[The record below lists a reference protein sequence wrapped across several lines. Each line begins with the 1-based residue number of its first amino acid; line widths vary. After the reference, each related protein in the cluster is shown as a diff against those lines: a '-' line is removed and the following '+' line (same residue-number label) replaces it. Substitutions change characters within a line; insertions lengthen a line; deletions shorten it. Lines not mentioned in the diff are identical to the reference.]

1 MKQLYGV
8 IGNPIG
14 HSMSPD
20 IHNAALQDKNI
31 NGQYFA
37 FQVEPRHLKDAVNGI
52 KALGICGVN
61 VTVPH
66 KVAIMEHLDE
76 IHESAKVLGAVNT
89 VKREGDRLIGYNT
102 DGDGFYKSLVKV
114 LDKPISEL
122 SILMIGAGGAAR
134 AIFTT
139 IVRREPKQFDVC
151 NRTPEKAESLIS
163 AAPSFQQKR
172 ALTLKEAE
180 NQLEQYDVIIHT
192 TSVGMY
198 PKTDAVPLSLE
209 RAKTGAI
216 VCDIV
221 YNPIQT
227 AFLKEAEKRGLTTL
241 DGVGMF
247 VEQAALSFKLWTE
260 QEPDSSLMRAIVEG
274 KLGGTQC

>member
-20 IHNAALQDKNI
+20 IHNAALKDKNI

-37 FQVEPRHLKDAVNGI
+37 FQVEPHDLKDAVNGI
-52 KALGICGVN
+52 RALGISGIN

-102 DGDGFYKSLVKV
+102 DGEGFFKSLVKV

-139 IVRREPKQFDVC
+139 IVRAEPKQFDVC
-151 NRTPEKAESLIS
+151 NRTPEKASQLIE
-163 AAPSFQQKR
+163 AAPSFQNKH
-172 ALTLKEAE
+172 ALTLQEAE
-180 NQLEQYDVIIHT
+180 KQLEQYDVIIHT

-198 PKTDAVPLSLE
+198 PKTDDAPLSLE
-209 RAKTGAI
+209 RAKNSAI

-227 AFLKEAEKRGLTTL
+227 ALLKEAEKKGLTVL

-247 VEQAALSFKLWTE
+247 VEQAALSFQLWTG
-260 QEPDSSLMRAIVEG
+260 QEPDSGLMRAIVEG

>member
-1 MKQLYGV
+1 MKKLYGV

-20 IHNAALQDKNI
+20 IHNAS
-31 NGQYFA
+31 
-37 FQVEPRHLKDAVNGI
+37 LKDLGLDGHYHAFKVEENDLEDAVKGI
-52 KALGICGVN
+52 RALGVQGIN

-66 KVAIMEHLDE
+66 KVSIMDYLDH
-76 IHESAKVLGAVNT
+76 IDESAKLLGAVNT
-89 VKREGDRLIGYNT
+89 VRREGDKLVGYNT
-102 DGDGFYKSLVKV
+102 DGKGFVKSLMKV

-122 SILMIGAGGAAR
+122 SFLMIGAGGAAR

-139 IVRREPKQFDVC
+139 IVRNTPKKFDIC
-151 NRTPEKAESLIS
+151 NRTLEKAKRLTE
-163 AAPSFQQKR
+163 ATPSFHNKEV
-172 ALTLKEAE
+172 LSIKEAE
-180 NQLEQYDVIIHT
+180 ERLEQYDVIIHT

-198 PKTDAVPLSLE
+198 PNVDDVPLSLQ
-209 RAKTGAI
+209 RAASSAV

-227 AFLKEAEKRGLTTL
+227 ALLKEASQKGLKTL

-247 VEQAALSFKLWTE
+247 VEQAALSFQLWTG
-260 QEPDSSLMRAIVEG
+260 QEPDIEKMRSIVIG
-274 KLGGTQC
+274 KLGGTEC

>member
-1 MKQLYGV
+1 MKKLYGV

-20 IHNAALQDKNI
+20 IHNAS
-31 NGQYFA
+31 
-37 FQVEPRHLKDAVNGI
+37 LKDLGLDGHYHAFKVEEDDLEDAVKGI
-52 KALGICGVN
+52 RALGIQGIN

-66 KVAIMEHLDE
+66 KVSVMDYLDH
-76 IHESAKVLGAVNT
+76 IDESAKVIGAVNT
-89 VKREGDRLIGYNT
+89 VRREGDKLVGYNT
-102 DGDGFYKSLVKV
+102 DGEGFVKSLMKV

-122 SILMIGAGGAAR
+122 SFLMIGAGGAAR

-139 IVRREPKQFDVC
+139 IARDIPKKFDIC
-151 NRTPEKAESLIS
+151 NRTLEKAKQLTEST
-163 AAPSFQQKR
+163 PSFHNKEV
-172 ALTLKEAE
+172 LSIKEAE
-180 NQLEQYDVIIHT
+180 ERLEQYDVIIHT

-198 PKTDAVPLSLE
+198 PNVDDVPLSLQ
-209 RAKTGAI
+209 RAASNAV

-227 AFLKEAEKRGLTTL
+227 ALLKQANQKGLKTL

-247 VEQAALSFKLWTE
+247 VEQAALSFQLWTGR
-260 QEPDSSLMRAIVEG
+260 EPDIEKMRSIVIG
-274 KLGGTQC
+274 KLGGKEC

>member
-1 MKQLYGV
+1 MKKLYGV

-20 IHNAALQDKNI
+20 IHNAS
-31 NGQYFA
+31 
-37 FQVEPRHLKDAVNGI
+37 LKDLGLDGHYHAFKVEEDDLEDAVKGI
-52 KALGICGVN
+52 RALGVQGIN

-66 KVAIMEHLDE
+66 KVSIMDYLDH
-76 IHESAKVLGAVNT
+76 IDDSAKVIGAVNT
-89 VKREGDRLIGYNT
+89 VRREGDKLVGYNT
-102 DGDGFYKSLVKV
+102 DGEGFVKSLMKV

-122 SILMIGAGGAAR
+122 SFLMIGAGGAAR

-139 IVRREPKQFDVC
+139 IARNVPIKFDIC
-151 NRTPEKAESLIS
+151 NRTLEKAKQLTESTPL
-163 AAPSFQQKR
+163 FQNKEV
-172 ALTLKEAE
+172 LSIKEAE
-180 NQLEQYDVIIHT
+180 ERLEQYDVIIHT

-198 PKTDAVPLSLE
+198 PNVNDVPISLQRATSSAV
-209 RAKTGAI
+209 

-227 AFLKEAEKRGLTTL
+227 ALLKEANQKGLKTL

-247 VEQAALSFKLWTE
+247 VEQAALAFQLWTG
-260 QEPDSSLMRAIVEG
+260 QEPDIEKMRSIVIG
-274 KLGGTQC
+274 KLGGTEC

>member
-37 FQVEPRHLKDAVNGI
+37 FQVEPHHLKDAVNGI

-151 NRTPEKAESLIS
+151 NRTPEKAESLI
-163 AAPSFQQKR
+163 ATAPSFQQKR
-172 ALTLKEAE
+172 ALTIKEAE

-209 RAKTGAI
+209 WAKTGAI

-260 QEPDSSLMRAIVEG
+260 QEPDSGLMRAIVEG